1 MVRVYYKEG
10 RDLRKETVLEEIQEL
25 DGIVWVDLQNASASD
40 EDWIEGHF
48 NLSFQTPQE
57 VVEIESSSR
66 YVEREKTI
74 IANSNFLK
82 INSQKQEESYP
93 VAFQL
98 KGDTLF
104 TLRSGD
110 SRIFADTVRKMKISK
125 DQFQTG
131 ADLLL
136 RLFETQ
142 IDYEADL
149 VEFIAKDITKISK
162 SLNTNRQTDSSNI
175 LVINELQEQTMQLR
189 AGIIDKQRVLSACMR
204 SALFP
209 EDKKD
214 RLKIILKDVSSLLE
228 YTSFNFERLEYLQNT
243 LMNLITLEQ
252 NQIIKIFTVFSI
264 VFLPPTLIASIFGM
278 NFNLIPGLS
287 SPFGFWI
294 SIAMMLISSLGIIL
308 YFRNKGWI

>member
-10 RDLRKETVLEEIQEL
+10 KDIRKETSLEEIQEL
-25 DGIVWVDLQNASASD
+25 EDIVWVDLQNASEQD
-40 EDWIEGHF
+40 EDWIENHF
-48 NLSFQTPQE
+48 GLSFQTPQE
-57 VVEIESSSR
+57 IIEIESSSR
-66 YVEREKTI
+66 YIEREQTI

-82 INSQKQEESYP
+82 INTRKEEEAYP

-98 KGDTLF
+98 KNQVLF
-104 TLRSGD
+104 TLRAGD

-125 DQFQTG
+125 EPFVSG
-131 ADLLL
+131 ADVLL

-149 VEFIAKDITKISK
+149 VETIARKITQISR
-162 SLNTNRQTDSSNI
+162 SLHPEKQTDRSSI
-175 LVINELQEQTMQLR
+175 LVINDLQEQTMTLR
-189 AGIIDKQRVLSACMR
+189 EGIIDKQRVLSAFMR
-204 SALFP
+204 STLFP
-209 EDKKD
+209 EDRKD
-214 RLKIILKDVSSLLE
+214 RLKIVLKDISSLLE

-278 NFNLIPGLS
+278 NFSLIPGLDQ
-287 SPFGFWI
+287 PYGFYI
-294 SIAMMLISSLGIIL
+294 SLALMAGSSLGIIL
-308 YFRNKGWI
+308 YFRNKNWI

>member
-1 MVRVYYKEG
+1 
-10 RDLRKETVLEEIQEL
+10 
-25 DGIVWVDLQNASASD
+25 
-40 EDWIEGHF
+40 
-48 NLSFQTPQE
+48 
-57 VVEIESSSR
+57 
-66 YVEREKTI
+66 
-74 IANSNFLK
+74 
-82 INSQKQEESYP
+82 
-93 VAFQL
+93 
-98 KGDTLF
+98 
-104 TLRSGD
+104 
-110 SRIFADTVRKMKISK
+110 
-125 DQFQTG
+125 
-131 ADLLL
+131 LL

>member
-10 RDLRKETVLEEIQEL
+10 KDIRKETSFEEIEEL
-25 DGIVWVDLQNASASD
+25 EGIVWVDLQNASEKD
-40 EDWIEGHF
+40 EDWIEDHF
-48 NLSFQTPQE
+48 GLSFQTPQE
-57 VVEIESSSR
+57 VIEIESSSR
-66 YVEREKTI
+66 YIEREQTI

-82 INSQKQEESYP
+82 IIGNQQNQSYP

-98 KGDTLF
+98 KADVLF
-104 TLRSGD
+104 TLRTGD

-131 ADLLL
+131 ADVLL

-142 IDYEADL
+142 IDYEADQ
-149 VEFIAKDITKISK
+149 VEAIAKAITSISK
-162 SLNTNRQTDSSNI
+162 SLTAKQQTDSAGI
-175 LVINELQEQTMQLR
+175 LVINDLQEETMVLR
-189 AGIIDKQRVLSACMR
+189 EGIIDKQRVLSACMR

-214 RLKIILKDVSSLLE
+214 RLKIVLKDVSSLLE
-228 YTSFNFERLEYLQNT
+228 YSSFNFERLEYLQNT
-243 LMNLITLEQ
+243 QMNLITLEQ

-278 NFNLIPGLS
+278 NFTFIPGLHA
-287 SPFGFWI
+287 PVGFYI
-294 SIAMMLISSLGIIL
+294 SICLMLLSSSAIIL
-308 YFRNKGWI
+308 YFRNKKWI

>member
-1 MVRVYYKEG
+1 VVRVYYKEG
-10 RDLRKETVLEEIQEL
+10 KDLRKETVLEEIQEL

-48 NLSFQTPQE
+48 SLSFQTPQE

-82 INSQKQEESYP
+82 INSKKQEEPHP

-98 KGDTLF
+98 KGDILF

-125 DQFQTG
+125 EQFQTG
-131 ADLLL
+131 SDILL

-149 VEFIAKDITKISK
+149 VETIAKDITKISK

-209 EDKKD
+209 EDRKD

-278 NFNLIPGLS
+278 NFSLIPGLN

-294 SIAMMLISSLGIIL
+294 SLLFMLVSSLGIIT

>member
-10 RDLRKETVLEEIQEL
+10 KDIRKETSLEEIEQL
-25 DGIVWVDLQNASASD
+25 DDIVWVDLQNVSGKD
-40 EDWIEGHF
+40 EDWIEDHF

-57 VVEIESSSR
+57 VIEIESSSR
-66 YVEREKTI
+66 YIEREQTI

-82 INSQKQEESYP
+82 VIDDKLNQPYP

-98 KGDTLF
+98 KEGILF

-110 SRIFADTVRKMKISK
+110 SKIFADTVRKIKISK
-125 DQFQTG
+125 EQFQSG
-131 ADLLL
+131 ADVLL

-149 VEFIAKDITKISK
+149 VEAVARNVTTISRNLTATQK
-162 SLNTNRQTDSSNI
+162 TDSDGI
-175 LVINELQEQTMQLR
+175 LVINNLQEQTMVLR
-189 AGIIDKQRVLSACMR
+189 EGIIDKQRVLSAFMR

-209 EDKKD
+209 DDKKD
-214 RLKIILKDVSSLLE
+214 RLKIILKDIGSLLD

-278 NFNLIPGLS
+278 NFSFIPGLDS
-287 SPFGFWI
+287 KVGFYF
-294 SIAMMLISSLGIIL
+294 SMFLMALSSLGIIA
-308 YFRNKGWI
+308 YFRNKKWI

>member
-10 RDLRKETVLEEIQEL
+10 KDIRKETSLEEIEEL
-25 DGIVWVDLQNASASD
+25 DDIVWVDLQNASASD

-57 VVEIESSSR
+57 VIEIESSSR
-66 YVEREKTI
+66 YVEREQTI
-74 IANSNFLK
+74 IANSNFLI
-82 INSQKQEESYP
+82 INPKKEEESYP

-98 KGDTLF
+98 KAGTLF
-104 TLRSGD
+104 TLRTGD

-125 DQFQTG
+125 EQFLSG
-131 ADLLL
+131 SDVLL

-149 VEFIAKDITKISK
+149 VETIAKDITQISR
-162 SLNTNRQTDSSNI
+162 SLNTNRQTDSNNI
-175 LVINELQEQTMQLR
+175 LVINDLQERTMQLR

-214 RLKIILKDVSSLLE
+214 RLKIVLKDISSLLE

-278 NFNLIPGLS
+278 NFNLIPGLH
-287 SPFGFWI
+287 SPVGFWI
-294 SIAMMLISSLGIIL
+294 SLILMSVSSLGIIY
-308 YFRNKGWI
+308 YFRNKKWI

>member
-10 RDLRKETVLEEIQEL
+10 KDIRKETSLEEIQEL
-25 DGIVWVDLQNASASD
+25 EDIVWVDLQNAAEQD
-40 EDWIEGHF
+40 EDWIENHF
-48 NLSFQTPQE
+48 GLSFQTPQE
-57 VVEIESSSR
+57 IIEIESSSR
-66 YVEREKTI
+66 YIEREQTI

-82 INSQKQEESYP
+82 INTRKEEEAYP

-98 KGDTLF
+98 KNQVLF
-104 TLRSGD
+104 TLRTGD

-125 DQFQTG
+125 EPFVSG
-131 ADLLL
+131 ADVLL

-149 VEFIAKDITKISK
+149 VESIARKITQMSR
-162 SLNTNRQTDSSNI
+162 SLHPEKQTDRTSI
-175 LVINELQEQTMQLR
+175 LVINDLQEQTMTLR
-189 AGIIDKQRVLSACMR
+189 EGIIDKQRVLSAFMR

-209 EDKKD
+209 EDRKD
-214 RLKIILKDVSSLLE
+214 RLKIVLKDISSLLE

-252 NQIIKIFTVFSI
+252 NQIIKIFTLFSI

-278 NFNLIPGLS
+278 NFTLIPGLDQ
-287 SPFGFWI
+287 PFGFYV
-294 SIAMMLISSLGIIL
+294 SLGLMVGSSLGIIL
-308 YFRNKGWI
+308 YFRNKNWI

>member
-1 MVRVYYKEG
+1 MVRVYYREG
-10 RDLRKETVLEEIQEL
+10 KDIRKETSLEDIGQL
-25 DGIVWVDLQNASASD
+25 DDIVWVDLQNASGKD
-40 EDWIEGHF
+40 EDWIEDHF
-48 NLSFQTPQE
+48 SLSFQTPQE
-57 VVEIESSSR
+57 VIEIESSSR
-66 YVEREKTI
+66 YIEREQTI

-82 INSQKQEESYP
+82 VLDEKQNMPYP

-98 KGDTLF
+98 KEGILF
-104 TLRSGD
+104 TLRTGD

-125 DQFQTG
+125 EQFQSG
-131 ADLLL
+131 ADVML

-149 VEFIAKDITKISK
+149 VEAVAKNVTSISK
-162 SLNTNRQTDSSNI
+162 SLTANRKTDSDSI
-175 LVINELQEQTMQLR
+175 LVINDLQEQTMVLR
-189 AGIIDKQRVLSACMR
+189 EGIIDKQRVLSAFMR

-214 RLKIILKDVSSLLE
+214 RLKIVLKDISSLLD

-278 NFNLIPGLS
+278 NFNFIPGLNS
-287 SPFGFWI
+287 SIGFYI
-294 SIAMMLISSLGIIL
+294 SLFLMALSSMGIIF
-308 YFRNKGWI
+308 YFRNKRWI

>member
-10 RDLRKETVLEEIQEL
+10 KDIRKETSLEEIQEL
-25 DGIVWVDLQNASASD
+25 EDIVWVDLQNAAEQD
-40 EDWIEGHF
+40 EDWIENHF
-48 NLSFQTPQE
+48 GLSFQTPQE
-57 VVEIESSSR
+57 IIEIESSSR
-66 YVEREKTI
+66 YIEREQTI

-82 INSQKQEESYP
+82 INTTKEEEAYP

-98 KGDTLF
+98 KNQVLF
-104 TLRSGD
+104 TLRTGD

-125 DQFQTG
+125 EPFVSG
-131 ADLLL
+131 ADVLL

-149 VEFIAKDITKISK
+149 VESIARKITQISR
-162 SLNTNRQTDSSNI
+162 SLHPEKQTDRTSI
-175 LVINELQEQTMQLR
+175 LVINDLQEQTMTLR
-189 AGIIDKQRVLSACMR
+189 EGIIDKQRVLSAFMR

-209 EDKKD
+209 EDRKD
-214 RLKIILKDVSSLLE
+214 RLKIVLKDISSLLE

-252 NQIIKIFTVFSI
+252 NQIIKIFTLFSI

-278 NFNLIPGLS
+278 NFTFIPGLDQ
-287 SPFGFWI
+287 PFGFYV
-294 SIAMMLISSLGIIL
+294 SLGLMVGSSLGIIL
-308 YFRNKGWI
+308 YFRNKNWI

>member
-10 RDLRKETVLEEIQEL
+10 KDIRKETSLDEIEELE
-25 DGIVWVDLQNASASD
+25 DIVWVDLQNASEKD

-48 NLSFQTPQE
+48 GLSFQTPQE
-57 VVEIESSSR
+57 IIEIESSSR
-66 YVEREKTI
+66 YIERQQTI
-74 IANSNFLK
+74 IANSNFTK
-82 INSQKQEESYP
+82 IGTEKQEESYP

-98 KGDTLF
+98 KDQTLF
-104 TLRSGD
+104 TLRTGD

-125 DQFQTG
+125 EQFVSG
-131 ADLLL
+131 ADVLL

-149 VEFIAKDITKISK
+149 VEGVAKNITQISK
-162 SLNTNRQTDSSNI
+162 SLTTKKHTDSNSI
-175 LVINELQEQTMQLR
+175 LVINELQEQTMTLR
-189 AGIIDKQRVLSACMR
+189 EGIIDKQRVLSACMR

-209 EDKKD
+209 EDRKD
-214 RLKIILKDVSSLLE
+214 RLKIVLKDISSLLE

-278 NFNLIPGLS
+278 NFSIIPGLH
-287 SPFGFWI
+287 SPPGFYI
-294 SIAMMLISSLGIIL
+294 SLFLMTLSSLGIIL
-308 YFRNKGWI
+308 YFRNKRWI

>member
-10 RDLRKETVLEEIQEL
+10 KDIRKETSLDEIEELE
-25 DGIVWVDLQNASASD
+25 DIVWVDLQNASEKD

-48 NLSFQTPQE
+48 GLSFQTPQE
-57 VVEIESSSR
+57 VIEIESSSR
-66 YVEREKTI
+66 YIEREQTI

-82 INSQKQEESYP
+82 ITTDKMEEAYP

-98 KGDTLF
+98 KDQTLF
-104 TLRSGD
+104 TLRTGD

-125 DQFQTG
+125 EQFHSG
-131 ADLLL
+131 ADVLL

-142 IDYEADL
+142 IDYEAEL
-149 VEFIAKDITKISK
+149 VESIAKNITLISRN
-162 SLNTNRQTDSSNI
+162 LNADRRTDSNSI
-175 LVINELQEQTMQLR
+175 LVINGLQEQTMTLR
-189 AGIIDKQRVLSACMR
+189 EGIIDKQRVLSAFMR

-209 EDKKD
+209 DDRKD
-214 RLKIILKDVSSLLE
+214 RLKIVLKDISSLLE

-264 VFLPPTLIASIFGM
+264 VFLPPTLVASIFGM
-278 NFNLIPGLS
+278 NFSFIPGLNS
-287 SPFGFWI
+287 QAGFYV
-294 SIAMMLISSLGIIL
+294 SLCLMLFSSLGIIA
-308 YFRNKGWI
+308 YFRNKRWI

>member
-10 RDLRKETVLEEIQEL
+10 KDIRKETSLEEIQEL
-25 DGIVWVDLQNASASD
+25 EDIVWVDLQNAAEQD
-40 EDWIEGHF
+40 EDWIENHF
-48 NLSFQTPQE
+48 GLSFQTPQE
-57 VVEIESSSR
+57 IIEIESSSR
-66 YVEREKTI
+66 YIEREQTI

-82 INSQKQEESYP
+82 INTRKEEEAYP

-98 KGDTLF
+98 KNQVLF
-104 TLRSGD
+104 TLRTGD

-125 DQFQTG
+125 EPFVSG
-131 ADLLL
+131 ADVLL

-149 VEFIAKDITKISK
+149 VESIARKITQISR
-162 SLNTNRQTDSSNI
+162 SLHPEKQTDRTSI
-175 LVINELQEQTMQLR
+175 LVINDLQEQTMTLR
-189 AGIIDKQRVLSACMR
+189 EGIIDKQRVLSAFMR

-209 EDKKD
+209 EDRKD
-214 RLKIILKDVSSLLE
+214 RLKIVLKDISSLLE

-252 NQIIKIFTVFSI
+252 NQIIKIFTLFSI

-278 NFNLIPGLS
+278 NFTLIPGLDQ
-287 SPFGFWI
+287 PFGFYV
-294 SIAMMLISSLGIIL
+294 SLGLMVGSSLGIIL
-308 YFRNKGWI
+308 YFRNKNWI